1 MRIFKWSP
9 TFNPNHE
16 SSIVPIWISL
26 PELPA
31 HLFQKDALFA
41 IAKHI
46 GTPKIADSTYNK
58 SNLSKARVCVEID
71 LLKPTL
77 EEIDI
82 QICGVTIVQK
92 IEYEQVPHYCSLCNH
107 IGHQESE
114 CYSKGNAPKPKQ
126 KMKGKTEVQHA
137 RKVLDNLPV
146 RNYPLIWKKK
156 GESSCV
162 DALPAEC
169 EIIGKQ
175 FEDDAIMHVDAD
187 DNSVNFAENE
197 ITNAENNISIAEN
210 STAENENFKGD
221 VVCNVECVA
230 SGKGNENG
238 LHVVDIDASISVG
251 NDDVNAINCVA
262 NAKVIEETETIE
274 REEAVKGK
282 QGQPEKAVGII
293 TTRPNHFIGDLWRGK
308 KWISAEN
315 AVTLMQNLKRFGVV
329 IESIK
334 EDVEE
339 VIKRNRLAVSLA
351 IRYHKCVLLF
361 DLVLFC
367 LLEPSF

>member
-41 IAKHI
+41 IANHI
-46 GTPKIADSTYNK
+46 GTPLQIADSTYNK

-114 CYSKGNAPKPKQ
+114 CYSK
-126 KMKGKTEVQHA
+126 
-137 RKVLDNLPV
+137 
-146 RNYPLIWKKK
+146 
-156 GESSCV
+156 
-162 DALPAEC
+162 
-169 EIIGKQ
+169 
-175 FEDDAIMHVDAD
+175 D
-187 DNSVNFAENE
+187 DNSVTIAENE
-197 ITNAENNISIAEN
+197 ITNAENNIS
-210 STAENENFKGD
+210 TAENTTDENENVKGD
-221 VVCNVECVA
+221 VRGGWYGETVQPENENVE
-230 SGKGNENG
+230 
-238 LHVVDIDASISVG
+238 
-251 NDDVNAINCVA
+251 NAL
-262 NAKVIEETETIE
+262 T
-274 REEAVKGK
+274 
-282 QGQPEKAVGII
+282 VGIL
-293 TTRPNHFIGDLWRGK
+293 TTRPTNFIGDLWREK

-329 IESIK
+329 FEGIK
-334 EDVEE
+334 VDVEE
-339 VIKRNRLAVSLA
+339 AIKRNRLAVSSA
-351 IRYHKCVLLF
+351 ILFQKCVLLY
-361 DLVLFC
+361 DPVRQLYVKPLDTEEHLRQLGLPNWAGAAGSVWTRGRLLVGPCGVGHACTWAAASWTGLEHLRTGPLSFG
-367 LLEPSF
+367 LLELKG